1 MIQRKQTLYLL
12 AALIVTIVCLCLPI
26 ASLKASGMEVDSIV
40 TNLWIHDNT
49 GYSFKTSPLF
59 VLLHLTCPLTLLS
72 IFKYHQRLF
81 QAKLCVINAVL
92 IIFWGAYYAFFYATS
107 AVSITLH
114 FATCLP
120 VIALIL
126 HLMARHAILAD
137 EKLVRAADRI
147 R

>member
-26 ASLKASGMEVDSIV
+26 ASLKASGMEVDSVV

-49 GYSFKTSPLF
+49 GYSFKISPLF
-59 VLLHLTCPLTLLS
+59 VLLLLTCPLTLLS

-92 IIFWGAYYAFFYATS
+92 IILWGAYYAFFHATS

-120 VIALIL
+120 VIVLIL